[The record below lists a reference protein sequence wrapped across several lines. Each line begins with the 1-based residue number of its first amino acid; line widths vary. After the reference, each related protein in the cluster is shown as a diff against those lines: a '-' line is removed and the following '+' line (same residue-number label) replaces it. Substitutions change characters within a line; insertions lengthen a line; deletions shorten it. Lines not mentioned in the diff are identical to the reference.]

1 MILHLDMDAF
11 YAAVEQLDRPELVGC
26 CVIVGGTA
34 GRGVVA
40 AASYEARR
48 CGVRSAMPMFQ
59 ARRLCPHGVFL
70 RPRMARYQALSAAIM
85 AILREVSPRVE
96 PVSIDEAFV
105 DLSGTGRLHGAARE
119 AAGMIKQRVREALR
133 LSCSVGVA
141 PTRFLAKIASD
152 MHKPDGLTVI
162 GPEEVLDFIDR
173 LPVEKVPGV
182 GPKALAKLNAIGV
195 RFLGEI
201 RALPAEILTPIFG
214 SYGVRLIELAHG
226 IDATPV
232 SPDTP
237 AKSISSE
244 CTLAEDTHD
253 RRQLARCL
261 LAQADEVAA
270 GLRREEVQA
279 RTVVLKLR
287 HADFT
292 LHTRRMTCSPPA
304 RSARELYRRAIRLLE
319 EHRPGQPIRLVGLG
333 ATGFVPAGTPRQREI
348 FGAAETVREDW
359 ETVDRTL
366 EAIQNKFGPAAIGR
380 AALSDDPD
388 EPGSD

>member
-11 YAAVEQLDRPELVGC
+11 YAAVEQLDRPELRGR

-34 GRGVVA
+34 ERGVVA

-48 CGVRSAMPMFQ
+48 CGVRSAMPVVQ
-59 ARRLCPHGVFL
+59 ARRLCPQGVFV
-70 RPRMARYQALSAAIM
+70 RPRMERYQELSGAIM
-85 AILREVSPRVE
+85 AVLRELSPRVE

-105 DLSGTGRLHGAARE
+105 DLTGTERLHGAPQAAAR
-119 AAGMIKQRVREALR
+119 MIKQRVREAVR

-141 PTRFLAKIASD
+141 PVRFLAKIASD
-152 MHKPDGLTVI
+152 LNKPDGLTVI
-162 GPEEVLDFIDR
+162 RPEEVLDVIDR

-182 GPKALAKLNAIGV
+182 GPKAFEKLRVLGV

-201 RALPAEILTPIFG
+201 RSIPAEILAPVFG
-214 SYGVRLIELAHG
+214 SYGSRLIELAHG

-244 CTLAEDTHD
+244 CTLAKDTRD
-253 RRQLARCL
+253 RRRLARCL

-270 GLRREEVQA
+270 GLRREGVRA
-279 RTVVLKLR
+279 HTVVLKLR

-292 LHTRRMTCSPPA
+292 LHTRRVSFSPPA
-304 RSARELYRRAIRLLE
+304 RSARELYRRAVRLLE
-319 EHRPGQPIRLVGLG
+319 EHPPGQPIRLVGLG
-333 ATGFVPAGTPRQREI
+333 ATGFVPADTPRQREL
-348 FGAAETVREDW
+348 FAAAEAARQEW

-366 EAIQNKFGPAAIGR
+366 EAIQRKFGPSAIGR
-380 AALSDDPD
+380 AALSEDP
-388 EPGSD
+388 GGGGTQ

>member
-11 YAAVEQLDRPELVGC
+11 YAAVEQLDRPELRGR
-26 CVIVGGTA
+26 CVVVGGTA

-59 ARRLCPHGVFL
+59 ARRLCPQGVFV
-70 RPRMARYQALSAAIM
+70 RPRMDRYQELSAAIM
-85 AILREVSPRVE
+85 AVLRGVSPRVE

-105 DLSGTGRLHGAARE
+105 DLTGTERLHGAPRD
-119 AAGMIKQRVREALR
+119 AACMIKQRVRDAVQ

-141 PTRFLAKIASD
+141 PNRFLAKIASD
-152 MHKPDGLTVI
+152 MNKPDGLTVI
-162 GPEEVLDFIDR
+162 HPEEVLDFIDR

-182 GPKALAKLNAIGV
+182 GPRAFQKLRAMGV
-195 RFLGEI
+195 RFLGEV
-201 RALPAEILTPIFG
+201 RAFPAEILSPVFG
-214 SYGVRLIELAHG
+214 SYGSRLIELAHG

-253 RRQLARCL
+253 RNQLARCL

-270 GLRREEVQA
+270 GLRREGVQA

-292 LHTRRMTCSPPA
+292 LHTRRATFSPPA
-304 RSARELYRRAIRLLE
+304 RSARDLYRRAIRLLE

-333 ATGFVPAGTPRQREI
+333 ATGFVPADTPCQREL
-348 FGAAETVREDW
+348 FAAAATPREDW

-366 EAIQNKFGPAAIGR
+366 EAIQNKFGPTAIGR
-380 AALSDDPD
+380 AALSEDPG
-388 EPGSD
+388 EPGTN